1 MKAPLKTL
9 AIATLIGAGTLV
21 ATIETASAFVLRER
35 HVMPGH
41 RHHHHRHMHTNFYP
55 GMYWG
60 GYPIYA
66 RPIYVGSYAGCR
78 WLRVMTPWGPRWRS
92 ACYY

>member
-9 AIATLIGAGTLV
+9 AVATLIGAGAFV
-21 ATIETASAFVLRER
+21 ATAQSASAFSLIES
-35 HVMPGH
+35 PGLH
-41 RHHHHRHMHTNFYP
+41 GRHHRHFHPGFGGFYP

-66 RPIYVGSYAGCR
+66 RPIYVGSYVGCR
-78 WLRVMTPWGPRWRS
+78 WIRVMTPWGPRWRS
-92 ACYY
+92 ACPY